1 MKKLILIAFSCIFFM
16 GTIHGSKND
25 NAGVIGVVPV
35 HESHYKKSKKSI
47 SKHTEPRFRNTFMF
61 FTPEEIQ
68 CLAMN
73 IYHEARNESLAGK
86 VAVVLVTMNRVADD
100 RFPNTI
106 CDVVHEGRHYY
117 NKRLGRHFPKKN
129 QCQFSWY
136 CDGKRDTPANKRAY
150 AYSVALAK
158 YFLQRSM
165 SFIDYTEGATHYH
178 ADYVKPW
185 WSKHKKFIKTVKIDS
200 HLFYRWTHRR

>member
-106 CDVVHEGRHYY
+106 CDVVHEG
-117 NKRLGRHFPKKN
+117 
-129 QCQFSWY
+129 
-136 CDGKRDTPANKRAY
+136 
-150 AYSVALAK
+150 
-158 YFLQRSM
+158 
-165 SFIDYTEGATHYH
+165 
-178 ADYVKPW
+178 
-185 WSKHKKFIKTVKIDS
+185 
-200 HLFYRWTHRR
+200 